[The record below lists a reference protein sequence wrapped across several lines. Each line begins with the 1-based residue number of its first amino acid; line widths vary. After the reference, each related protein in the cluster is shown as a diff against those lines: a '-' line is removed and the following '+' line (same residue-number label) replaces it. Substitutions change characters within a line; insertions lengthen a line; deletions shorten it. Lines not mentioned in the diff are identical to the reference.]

1 MKIYHTSYLEIS
13 KSALEHNLQYLK
25 NFISDGVQISSV
37 VKGNAYGHGLEVFV
51 PLAENC
57 GINHFSVFSA
67 DEALRV
73 HNSISENSTIMI
85 MGLINNEKLEWAIEN
100 NIEFYVFEPD
110 RLEKALETAKRI
122 GKIAKIHIEVETG
135 MNRTGFAMD
144 QLPAV
149 FQLLKNN
156 SSHLC
161 FKGLCTHFAG
171 AESIANYYRIK
182 KQQQVFRKVIK
193 KVDAAGLNPE
203 QKHTACSAAALRYPK
218 FQMDMVRLGIIQ
230 YGFFPNKE
238 ILIEYLTKKKE
249 NKNPLQ
255 RLISWKSRV
264 MDVNKV
270 KTGEFVGYGTSYL
283 ANSDLKI
290 AIIPVGYAHGFNR
303 NLSNQGIVLINGQR
317 ASVVGTVNM
326 NMITVDVSN
335 QVNSVEKGDEV
346 VLIGKQ
352 GDLEISVSSFSDFS
366 DQVNY
371 ELLTRLPENLPRL
384 VVD

>member
-1 MKIYHTSYLEIS
+1 MKSLHTSHLEIS
-13 KSALEHNLQYLK
+13 KSALEHNLQFLK
-25 NFISDGVQISSV
+25 NYIGNDVQISSV

-73 HNSISENSTIMI
+73 YKAKTEKSSIMI
-85 MGLINNEKLEWAIEN
+85 MGLINNEQLEAAIEN
-100 NIEFYVFEPD
+100 NIEFYVFEQD
-110 RLEKALETAKRI
+110 RLEKTLETAKKI
-122 GKIAKIHIEVETG
+122 GKIAKVHVEVETG
-135 MNRTGFAMD
+135 MNRTGFAPN

-149 FQLLKNN
+149 LKLLKNN
-156 SSHLC
+156 PAHLN

-171 AESIANYYRIK
+171 AESITNYYRIH
-182 KQQQVFRKVIK
+182 KQQQVFK
-193 KVDAAGLNPE
+193 KVVKKVTAAGLTPE

-238 ILIEYLTKKKE
+238 TLIEYLTHKKE
-249 NKNPLQ
+249 TQNPLR
-255 RLISWKSRV
+255 RLISWKSQV
-264 MDVNKV
+264 MDVKKV

-283 ANSDLKI
+283 ANSDIKI
-290 AIIPVGYAHGFNR
+290 AVIPVGYAHGFSR
-303 NLSNQGIVLINGQR
+303 NLSNQGIVLIKGQR
-317 ASVVGTVNM
+317 VSVVGTVNM
-326 NMITVDVSN
+326 NMITVDVS

-352 GDLEISVSSFSDFS
+352 GDLEISVSSFSEFS
-366 DQVNY
+366 EQVNY

-384 VVD
+384 IVD

>member
-13 KSALEHNLQYLK
+13 KSALEHNLQFLK
-25 NFISDGVQISSV
+25 NFIGDGVKISSV

-73 HNSISENSTIMI
+73 YNSVNENSTVMI
-85 MGLINNEKLEWAIEN
+85 MGLINNEQLEWAIEN
-100 NIEFYVFEPD
+100 DIEFYVFEPD
-110 RLEKALETAKRI
+110 RLEKALEAAKRI
-122 GKIAKIHIEVETG
+122 GKIAKIHVEVETG
-135 MNRTGFAMD
+135 MNRTGFAMN

-156 SSHLC
+156 SSYLC

-171 AESIANYYRIK
+171 AESIANYYRIN
-182 KQQQVFRKVIK
+182 KQQHVFQKVVK
-193 KVDAAGLNPE
+193 KVAAAGLNPE

-249 NKNPLQ
+249 NKNPLK

-264 MDVNKV
+264 MDVKKV

-283 ANSDLKI
+283 ANSDIKI
-290 AIIPVGYAHGFNR
+290 AIIPVGYAHGFSR

-317 ASVVGTVNM
+317 VSVVGTVNM
-326 NMITVDVSN
+326 NMITVDVTQIS
-335 QVNSVEKGDEV
+335 SVEKGDEA
-346 VLIGKQ
+346 VLIGEQ
-352 GDLEISVSSFSDFS
+352 GDLEISVSSFSEFS
-366 DQVNY
+366 DQLNY
-371 ELLTRLPENLPRL
+371 ELLTRLPESLPRL

>member
-1 MKIYHTSYLEIS
+1 MNSLHTSYLEIS
-13 KSALEHNLQYLK
+13 KSALEHNLQFLK
-25 NFISDGVQISSV
+25 NYIGNDVQISSV

-51 PLAENC
+51 PLAEHC

-73 HNSISENSTIMI
+73 HNASTEKSTIMI
-85 MGLINNEKLEWAIEN
+85 MGLINNEQLEVAIEN
-100 NIEFYVFEPD
+100 NIEFYVFEQD
-110 RLEKALETAKRI
+110 RLEKALQMAKKI
-122 GKIAKIHIEVETG
+122 GKMAKIHIEVETG
-135 MNRTGFAMD
+135 MNRTGFALD

-149 FQLLKNN
+149 MKLLKNN
-156 SSHLC
+156 PDHLY

-171 AESIANYYRIK
+171 AESITNYYRIH
-182 KQQQVFRKVIK
+182 KQQQVFKKVIK
-193 KVDAAGLNPE
+193 KVASAGLTPE

-238 ILIEYLTKKKE
+238 TLIEYLTQKKE
-249 NKNPLQ
+249 TENPLR
-255 RLISWKSRV
+255 RLISWKSHV
-264 MDVNKV
+264 MDVKKV

-283 ANSDLKI
+283 ANCDLKI
-290 AIIPVGYAHGFNR
+290 AIIPVGYAHGFSR

-317 ASVVGTVNM
+317 VSVVGTVNM
-326 NMITVDVSN
+326 NMITVDVT

-352 GDLEISVSSFSDFS
+352 GDLEISVSSFSEFS
-366 DQVNY
+366 EQVNY

>member
-25 NFISDGVQISSV
+25 NLISDGVQISSV

>member
-1 MKIYHTSYLEIS
+1 MKSLHTSHIEIS
-13 KSALEHNLQYLK
+13 KSALEHNLRFLK
-25 NFISDGVQISSV
+25 NYIGKEVQISSV
-37 VKGNAYGHGLEVFV
+37 IKGNAYGHGLEVFV
-51 PLAENC
+51 PLAEHC

-73 HNSISENSTIMI
+73 HNVSTENSTVMI
-85 MGLINNEKLEWAIEN
+85 MGLINNEQLEWAIEN
-100 NIEFYVFEPD
+100 NIEFYVFEFD
-110 RLEKALETAKRI
+110 RLEKAIETAQRI
-122 GKIAKIHIEVETG
+122 GKTAKVHIEVETG
-135 MNRTGFAMD
+135 MNRTGFAMNE
-144 QLPAV
+144 LSAV
-149 FQLLKNN
+149 LKLLKNN
-156 SSHLC
+156 PDHLH

-182 KQQQVFRKVIK
+182 KQQQVFQKVLK
-193 KVDAAGLNPE
+193 KVASAGLTPD

-249 NKNPLQ
+249 TVNPLK
-255 RLISWKSRV
+255 RLISWKSHV
-264 MDVNKV
+264 MDVKKV
-270 KTGEFVGYGTSYL
+270 KTGEFVGYGTSFL

-290 AIIPVGYAHGFNR
+290 AIIPVGYAHGFSR

-317 ASVVGTVNM
+317 VSVIGTVNM
-326 NMITVDVSN
+326 NMITVDVT

-352 GDLEISVSSFSDFS
+352 GDLEISVSSFSEFS
-366 DQVNY
+366 EQVNY

>member
-1 MKIYHTSYLEIS
+1 MEIYHTSHIEIS
-13 KSALEHNLQYLK
+13 KSALKHNLQFLK
-25 NFISDGVQISSV
+25 NYIGDNVKISSV
-37 VKGNAYGHGLEVFV
+37 VKGNAYGHGVEVFV
-51 PLAENC
+51 PLAEHC

-67 DEALRV
+67 NEALRV
-73 HNSISENSTIMI
+73 HNSSAENSTIMI
-85 MGLINNEKLEWAIEN
+85 MGLINNEQLEWAIEN

-110 RLEKALETAKRI
+110 RLEKALQAAQRI

-135 MNRTGFAMD
+135 MNRTGFAMN

-156 SSHLC
+156 TSHLQ

-171 AESIANYYRIK
+171 AESIANYYRNK
-182 KQQQVFRKVIK
+182 KQQQVFHKIIK
-193 KVDAAGLNPE
+193 KVNSAGLTPE
-203 QKHTACSAAALRYPK
+203 KYHTACSAAALRYPK

-238 ILIEYLTKKKE
+238 TLIEYLTKKKE
-249 NKNPLQ
+249 TKNPLQ
-255 RLISWKSRV
+255 RLITWKSRV
-264 MDVNKV
+264 MDVKKV
-270 KTGEFVGYGTSYL
+270 KTGEFVGYGTSFL

-290 AIIPVGYAHGFNR
+290 AIIPVGYAHGFSR

-317 ASVVGTVNM
+317 VSVVGTVNM

-335 QVNSVEKGDEV
+335 LVNSVEKGDEV

-352 GDLEISVSSFSDFS
+352 GDLEISVSSFSEYS
-366 DQVNY
+366 EQVNY

>member
-13 KSALEHNLQYLK
+13 KSALEHNLQFLK
-25 NFISDGVQISSV
+25 NFIGNGVQLSSV

-67 DEALRV
+67 DEALHV
-73 HNSISENSTIMI
+73 HNSIRENSTVMI
-85 MGLINNEKLEWAIEN
+85 MGLINNEQLEWAIEN
-100 NIEFYVFEPD
+100 NIEFYVFELD

-122 GKIAKIHIEVETG
+122 GKKAKIHIEVETG
-135 MNRTGFAMD
+135 MNRTGFAMS

-149 FQLLKNN
+149 LKLLKNN
-156 SSHLC
+156 SDYLF

-182 KQQQVFRKVIK
+182 KQQQVFQKVVK
-193 KVDAAGLNPE
+193 KVTTSGLNPE

-249 NKNPLQ
+249 TQNPLK

-264 MDVNKV
+264 MDVKKV

-290 AIIPVGYAHGFNR
+290 AIIPVGYAHGFSR

-317 ASVVGTVNM
+317 VSVIGTVNM
-326 NMITVDVSN
+326 NMITVDVT
-335 QVNSVEKGDEV
+335 QVNSVEKGDEA

-352 GDLEISVSSFSDFS
+352 GDLEISVSSFSEFS
-366 DQVNY
+366 EQVNY

>member
-1 MKIYHTSYLEIS
+1 MMKSLNTSYIEIS
-13 KSALEHNLQYLK
+13 KSALEHNLQFLK
-25 NFISDGVQISSV
+25 NYIGNGVQISSV
-37 VKGNAYGHGLEVFV
+37 VKGNAYGHGIEVFV

-67 DEALRV
+67 DEALSV
-73 HNSISENSTIMI
+73 YKSSTQNSTIMI
-85 MGLINNEKLEWAIEN
+85 MGLINNEQLEWTIEN
-100 NIEFYVFEPD
+100 NIEFYVFELD

-122 GKIAKIHIEVETG
+122 GKTAKVHIEVETG
-135 MNRTGFAMD
+135 MNRTGFAISE
-144 QLPAV
+144 LPAV
-149 FQLLKNN
+149 LKLLKNN
-156 SSHLC
+156 PVNLQ

-171 AESIANYYRIK
+171 AESIANYYRIH
-182 KQQQVFRKVIK
+182 KQQKVFQKVLK
-193 KVDAAGLNPE
+193 KVAAAGLSPE

-249 NKNPLQ
+249 TENPLK
-255 RLISWKSRV
+255 RLISWKSHV
-264 MDVNKV
+264 MDVKKV

-283 ANSDLKI
+283 ANYDLKI
-290 AIIPVGYAHGFNR
+290 AIIPVGYAHGFSR

-317 ASVVGTVNM
+317 VSVVGTVNM
-326 NMITVDVSN
+326 NMITVDVT

-352 GDLEISVSSFSDFS
+352 GDLEISVSSFSEFS
-366 DQVNY
+366 EQVNY

>member
-1 MKIYHTSYLEIS
+1 MKSLNTSYIEIS
-13 KSALEHNLQYLK
+13 KSALKHNLQFLK
-25 NFISDGVQISSV
+25 NYIGNGVQISSV
-37 VKGNAYGHGLEVFV
+37 VKGNAYGHGIEVFV

-67 DEALRV
+67 DEALSV
-73 HNSISENSTIMI
+73 YKSSTQNSTIMI
-85 MGLINNEKLEWAIEN
+85 MGLINNEQLEWTIEN
-100 NIEFYVFEPD
+100 NIEFYVFELD

-122 GKIAKIHIEVETG
+122 GKTAKVHIEVETG
-135 MNRTGFAMD
+135 MNRTGFAISE
-144 QLPAV
+144 LPAV
-149 FQLLKNN
+149 LKLLKNN
-156 SSHLC
+156 PVNLQ

-171 AESIANYYRIK
+171 AESIANYYRIH
-182 KQQQVFRKVIK
+182 KQQKVFQKVLK
-193 KVDAAGLNPE
+193 KVATAGLSPE

-249 NKNPLQ
+249 TGNPLK
-255 RLISWKSRV
+255 RLISWKSHV
-264 MDVNKV
+264 MDVKKV

-283 ANSDLKI
+283 ANYDLKI
-290 AIIPVGYAHGFNR
+290 AIIPVGYAHGFSR

-317 ASVVGTVNM
+317 VSVVGTVNM
-326 NMITVDVSN
+326 NMITVDVT

-352 GDLEISVSSFSDFS
+352 GDLEISVSSFSEFS
-366 DQVNY
+366 EQVNY

>member
-1 MKIYHTSYLEIS
+1 MKSLHTSHIEIS
-13 KSALEHNLQYLK
+13 KSALQHNLGFLK
-25 NFISDGVQISSV
+25 NYIGKDVQISSV
-37 VKGNAYGHGLEVFV
+37 VKGNAYGHGIEVFV

-73 HNSISENSTIMI
+73 HKSSIQNSTIMI
-85 MGLINNEKLEWAIEN
+85 MGLINNEQLEWAIEN
-100 NIEFYVFEPD
+100 NIEFYVFEFD
-110 RLEKALETAKRI
+110 RLKKALEAAQKI
-122 GKIAKIHIEVETG
+122 GKIAKLHIEVETG
-135 MNRTGFAMD
+135 MNRTGFPMN

-149 FQLLKNN
+149 FQILKNN

-182 KQQQVFRKVIK
+182 KQQQVFQKVLKI
-193 KVDAAGLNPE
+193 VASAGLTPD

-238 ILIEYLTKKKE
+238 VFIEYLTKKKE
-249 NKNPLQ
+249 TTNPLR
-255 RLISWKSRV
+255 RLITWKSQV
-264 MDVNKV
+264 MDIKKV

-290 AIIPVGYAHGFNR
+290 AIIPVGYCHGFSR

-317 ASVVGTVNM
+317 VSVIGTVNM
-326 NMITVDVSN
+326 NMISVDVT
-335 QVNSVEKGDEV
+335 QVNSIEKGDEV

-352 GDLEISVSSFSDFS
+352 GDLEISVSSFSEFS
-366 DQVNY
+366 EQVNY

-384 VVD
+384 IVD

>member
-13 KSALEHNLQYLK
+13 KSALEHNLQFLK
-25 NFISDGVQISSV
+25 NFIGDGVKISSV

-73 HNSISENSTIMI
+73 YNSINENSTVMI
-85 MGLINNEKLEWAIEN
+85 MGLINNEQLEWAIEN

-110 RLEKALETAKRI
+110 RLEKALEAAKRI

-135 MNRTGFAMD
+135 MNRTGFAMN

-171 AESIANYYRIK
+171 AESIANYYRIN
-182 KQQQVFRKVIK
+182 KQQHVFQKVIK
-193 KVDAAGLNPE
+193 KVNAAGLNPE

-249 NKNPLQ
+249 NKNPLK

-264 MDVNKV
+264 MDVKKV

-290 AIIPVGYAHGFNR
+290 AIIPVGYAHGFSR

-317 ASVVGTVNM
+317 VCVVGTVNM
-326 NMITVDVSN
+326 NMITVDVT
-335 QVNSVEKGDEV
+335 QIDSVEKGDEA
-346 VLIGKQ
+346 VLIGEQ
-352 GDLEISVSSFSDFS
+352 GDLEISVSSFSEFS
-366 DQVNY
+366 EQLNY
-371 ELLTRLPENLPRL
+371 ELLTRLPESLPRL

>member
-1 MKIYHTSYLEIS
+1 MKTHHTSYLEIS
-13 KSALEHNLQYLK
+13 KSALKHNLQFLK
-25 NFISDGVQISSV
+25 NYIGDGVKISSV

-51 PLAENC
+51 PLAEYS
-57 GINHFSVFSA
+57 GIDHFSVFSA

-73 HNSISENSTIMI
+73 HNSSTENSTVMI
-85 MGLINNEKLEWAIEN
+85 MGLINNEELEWAIEN

-110 RLEKALETAKRI
+110 RLKKALQTSQRI
-122 GKIAKIHIEVETG
+122 GKIAKVHIEVETG

-144 QLPAV
+144 QLPEV
-149 FQLLKNN
+149 LQLLKNN

-171 AESIANYYRIK
+171 AESIANYYRIH
-182 KQQQVFRKVIK
+182 KQQKVFQKVMK
-193 KVDAAGLNPE
+193 KVKTSGLSAE
-203 QKHTACSAAALRYPK
+203 QYHTACSAAALRYPK
-218 FQMDMVRLGIIQ
+218 FQLDMVRLGIIQ

-249 NKNPLQ
+249 NQNPLQ
-255 RLISWKSRV
+255 RLLTWKSLV
-264 MDVNKV
+264 MDVKKV

-290 AIIPVGYAHGFNR
+290 AIIPVGYAHGFSR

-317 ASVVGTVNM
+317 VSVVGTVNM
-326 NMITVDVSN
+326 NMITVDVTHL
-335 QVNSVEKGDEV
+335 VNSVEKGDEV

-352 GDLEISVSSFSDFS
+352 GDMEISVSSFSEYS
-366 DQVNY
+366 EQVNY

-384 VVD
+384 IVD

>member
-1 MKIYHTSYLEIS
+1 MKSLNTSYIEIS
-13 KSALEHNLQYLK
+13 KSALKHNLQFLK
-25 NFISDGVQISSV
+25 NYIGNGVQISSV
-37 VKGNAYGHGLEVFV
+37 VKGNAYGHGIEVFV

-67 DEALRV
+67 DEALSV
-73 HNSISENSTIMI
+73 YKSSTQNSTIMI
-85 MGLINNEKLEWAIEN
+85 MGLINNEQLEWTIEN
-100 NIEFYVFEPD
+100 NIEFYVFELD

-122 GKIAKIHIEVETG
+122 GKTAKVHIEVETG
-135 MNRTGFAMD
+135 MNRTGFAISE
-144 QLPAV
+144 LPAV
-149 FQLLKNN
+149 LKLLKNN
-156 SSHLC
+156 PVNLQ

-171 AESIANYYRIK
+171 AESIANYYRIH
-182 KQQQVFRKVIK
+182 KQQKVFQKVLK
-193 KVDAAGLNPE
+193 KVATAGLSPE

-249 NKNPLQ
+249 TENPLK
-255 RLISWKSRV
+255 RLISWKSHV
-264 MDVNKV
+264 MDVKKV

-283 ANSDLKI
+283 ANYDLKI
-290 AIIPVGYAHGFNR
+290 AIIPVGYAHGFSR

-317 ASVVGTVNM
+317 VSVVGTVNM
-326 NMITVDVSN
+326 NMITVDVT

-352 GDLEISVSSFSDFS
+352 GDLEISVSSFSEFS
-366 DQVNY
+366 EQVNY

>member
-1 MKIYHTSYLEIS
+1 MKSLNTSYLEIS
-13 KSALEHNLQYLK
+13 KSALEHNIQFLK
-25 NFISDGVQISSV
+25 NYIGNDVQISSV

-51 PLAENC
+51 PLAEHC

-73 HNSISENSTIMI
+73 HNSSTQNSTVMV
-85 MGLINNEKLEWAIEN
+85 MGLISNEQLEWAIEN
-100 NIEFYVFEPD
+100 NIEFYVFEQD

-122 GKIAKIHIEVETG
+122 GKIAKVHIEVETG
-135 MNRTGFAMD
+135 MNRTGFATD
-144 QLPAV
+144 QLSAV
-149 FQLLKNN
+149 LKLLKNN
-156 SSHLC
+156 PANIQ

-171 AESIANYYRIK
+171 AESIANYYRIH
-182 KQQQVFRKVIK
+182 KQQQIFQKVIK
-193 KVDAAGLNPE
+193 KVASTGLMPV

-238 ILIEYLTKKKE
+238 ILIEYLTKKKQTE
-249 NKNPLQ
+249 NPLK
-255 RLISWKSRV
+255 RLISWKSHV
-264 MDVNKV
+264 MDVKKV

-290 AIIPVGYAHGFNR
+290 AIIPVGYAHGFGR

-317 ASVVGTVNM
+317 VSVVGTVNM
-326 NMITVDVSN
+326 NMITVDVS

-352 GDLEISVSSFSDFS
+352 GDLEISVSSFSEFS

-384 VVD
+384 IVD

>member
-13 KSALEHNLQYLK
+13 KSALEHNLQFLK
-25 NFISDGVQISSV
+25 SFIGDGVKISSV

-73 HNSISENSTIMI
+73 YNSINENSTVMI
-85 MGLINNEKLEWAIEN
+85 MGLINNEQLEWAIEN

-110 RLEKALETAKRI
+110 RLVKALEAAKRI

-135 MNRTGFAMD
+135 MNRTGFAMN

-171 AESIANYYRIK
+171 AESIANYYRIN
-182 KQQQVFRKVIK
+182 KQQHVFQKVIK
-193 KVDAAGLNPE
+193 KVNAAGLNPE

-255 RLISWKSRV
+255 RIISWKSRV
-264 MDVNKV
+264 MDVKKV

-290 AIIPVGYAHGFNR
+290 AIIPVGYAHGFSR

-317 ASVVGTVNM
+317 VCVVGTVNM
-326 NMITVDVSN
+326 NMITVDVT
-335 QVNSVEKGDEV
+335 QIDSVEKGDEA
-346 VLIGKQ
+346 VLIGEQ
-352 GDLEISVSSFSDFS
+352 GDLEISVSSFSEFS
-366 DQVNY
+366 EQLNY
-371 ELLTRLPENLPRL
+371 ELLTRLPESLPRL

>member
-1 MKIYHTSYLEIS
+1 MKSLHTSHLEIS
-13 KSALEHNLQYLK
+13 KSALEHNLQFLK
-25 NFISDGVQISSV
+25 NYIGNDVQISSV

-73 HNSISENSTIMI
+73 YNVKTEKSSIMI
-85 MGLINNEKLEWAIEN
+85 MGLINNEQLEAAIEN
-100 NIEFYVFEPD
+100 NIEFYVFEQD
-110 RLEKALETAKRI
+110 RLEKALETAKKI
-122 GKIAKIHIEVETG
+122 GKIAKVHIEVETG
-135 MNRTGFAMD
+135 MNRTGFAPN

-149 FQLLKNN
+149 LKLLKNN
-156 SSHLC
+156 PAHLN

-171 AESIANYYRIK
+171 AESITNYYRIH
-182 KQQQVFRKVIK
+182 KQQQVFK
-193 KVDAAGLNPE
+193 KVMKKVAGAGLSPE
-203 QKHTACSAAALRYPK
+203 KKHTACSAAALRYPK

-238 ILIEYLTKKKE
+238 TLIEYLTHKKVTQ
-249 NKNPLQ
+249 NPLS
-255 RLISWKSRV
+255 RLISWKSHV
-264 MDVNKV
+264 MDVKKV

-283 ANSDLKI
+283 ANSDIKI
-290 AIIPVGYAHGFNR
+290 AIIPVGYAHGFSR

-317 ASVVGTVNM
+317 VSVVGTVNM
-326 NMITVDVSN
+326 NMITVDVS

-352 GDLEISVSSFSDFS
+352 GDLEISVSSFSEFS
-366 DQVNY
+366 EQVNY

-384 VVD
+384 IVD

>member
-13 KSALEHNLQYLK
+13 KSALEHNLQFLK
-25 NFISDGVQISSV
+25 NFIGNGVQISSV

-73 HNSISENSTIMI
+73 HNSIRENSTVMI
-85 MGLINNEKLEWAIEN
+85 MGLINNEQLEWAIEN
-100 NIEFYVFEPD
+100 NIEFYIFEFN

-122 GKIAKIHIEVETG
+122 GKKAKIHIEVETG
-135 MNRTGFAMD
+135 MNRTGFAMS

-149 FQLLKNN
+149 LKLLKNN
-156 SSHLC
+156 SDYLF

-182 KQQQVFRKVIK
+182 KQQQVFQKVVK
-193 KVDAAGLNPE
+193 KVTTSGLNPE

-249 NKNPLQ
+249 TQNPLK

-264 MDVNKV
+264 MDVKKV

-290 AIIPVGYAHGFNR
+290 AIIPVGYAHGFSR

-317 ASVVGTVNM
+317 VSVIGTVNM
-326 NMITVDVSN
+326 NMITVDVT
-335 QVNSVEKGDEV
+335 QVNSVEKGDEA

-352 GDLEISVSSFSDFS
+352 GDLEISVSSFSEFS
-366 DQVNY
+366 EQVNY

>member
-1 MKIYHTSYLEIS
+1 MKSLHTSYLEIS
-13 KSALEHNLQYLK
+13 KSALEHNLQFLK
-25 NFISDGVQISSV
+25 NYIGNGVQISSV

-73 HNSISENSTIMI
+73 YNAKTKKSSIMI
-85 MGLINNEKLEWAIEN
+85 MGLINNDQLEWAIEN
-100 NIEFYVFEPD
+100 NIEFYVFEID
-110 RLEKALETAKRI
+110 RLKKSLETAQKI
-122 GKIAKIHIEVETG
+122 GKKANIHIEVETG
-135 MNRTGFAMD
+135 MNRTGFAND

-149 FQLLKNN
+149 LKLLKNN
-156 SSHLC
+156 PDHLY

-171 AESIANYYRIK
+171 AESITNYYRIH
-182 KQQQVFRKVIK
+182 KQQQVFK
-193 KVDAAGLNPE
+193 KVVKKVASEGLTPQ

-238 ILIEYLTKKKE
+238 TLIEYLTQKKE
-249 NKNPLQ
+249 TQNPLR
-255 RLISWKSRV
+255 RLISWKSCV
-264 MDVNKV
+264 MDVKKV

-283 ANSDLKI
+283 ANCDLKI
-290 AIIPVGYAHGFNR
+290 AIIPVGYAHGFSR

-317 ASVVGTVNM
+317 VSVVGTVNM
-326 NMITVDVSN
+326 NMITVDVT

-352 GDLEISVSSFSDFS
+352 GDLEISVSSFSEFS
-366 DQVNY
+366 EQVNY

-384 VVD
+384 MVD

>member
-13 KSALEHNLQYLK
+13 KSALEHNLQFLK
-25 NFISDGVQISSV
+25 NFIGDDVKISSV

-73 HNSISENSTIMI
+73 HNSINENSTVMI

-110 RLEKALETAKRI
+110 RLEKALEAAKRI

-182 KQQQVFRKVIK
+182 KQQHVFRKVIK

-218 FQMDMVRLGIIQ
+218 FQMDLVRLGIIQ

-249 NKNPLQ
+249 NQNPLQ

-264 MDVNKV
+264 MDVKKV

-317 ASVVGTVNM
+317 VSVVGTVNM

-335 QVNSVEKGDEV
+335 QVNSVKKGDEV

-352 GDLEISVSSFSDFS
+352 GDLEISVSSFSEFS
-366 DQVNY
+366 EQVNY

>member
-1 MKIYHTSYLEIS
+1 MKTFNTSYLEIS
-13 KSALEHNLQYLK
+13 KSALEHNLQFLK
-25 NFISDGVQISSV
+25 NYIGNGVQISSV

-73 HNSISENSTIMI
+73 FNVSTENSTVMI
-85 MGLINNEKLEWAIEN
+85 MGLINNEQLEWAIEN

-110 RLEKALETAKRI
+110 RLQKALETAQRI
-122 GKIAKIHIEVETG
+122 GKTAKIHIEVETG

-149 FQLLKNN
+149 LKLLKNN
-156 SSHLC
+156 SDYLF

-171 AESIANYYRIK
+171 AESIANYYRIH
-182 KQQQVFRKVIK
+182 KQQQVFQKVLK
-193 KVDAAGLNPE
+193 KVAATGLTPE

-238 ILIEYLTKKKE
+238 ILIEYLTKKKMTQ
-249 NKNPLQ
+249 NPLK
-255 RLISWKSRV
+255 RLISWKSHV
-264 MDVNKV
+264 MDVKKV

-290 AIIPVGYAHGFNR
+290 AIIPVGYAHGFSR

-317 ASVVGTVNM
+317 VSVVGTVNM
-326 NMITVDVSN
+326 NMITVDVT

-352 GDLEISVSSFSDFS
+352 GDLEISVSSFSEFS
-366 DQVNY
+366 EQVNY

-384 VVD
+384 IVD

>member
-1 MKIYHTSYLEIS
+1 MKIYHTSYVEIS
-13 KSALEHNLQYLK
+13 KSALEHNLQFLK
-25 NFISDGVQISSV
+25 SFIGDGVKISSV

-73 HNSISENSTIMI
+73 YNSINENSTVMI
-85 MGLINNEKLEWAIEN
+85 MGLINNEQLEWAIEN
-100 NIEFYVFEPD
+100 DIEFYVFEPD
-110 RLEKALETAKRI
+110 RLEKALEAAKRI
-122 GKIAKIHIEVETG
+122 GKIAKVHIEVETG

-171 AESIANYYRIK
+171 AESIANYYRIN
-182 KQQQVFRKVIK
+182 KQQHVFQKVVK
-193 KVDAAGLNPE
+193 KVAAAGLNPE

-238 ILIEYLTKKKE
+238 ILIEYLTKKKV

-264 MDVNKV
+264 MDVKKV

-283 ANSDLKI
+283 ANSDIKI
-290 AIIPVGYAHGFNR
+290 AIIPVGYAHGFSR

-317 ASVVGTVNM
+317 VCVVGTVNM
-326 NMITVDVSN
+326 NMITVDVTQIS
-335 QVNSVEKGDEV
+335 SVEKGDEA
-346 VLIGKQ
+346 VLIGEQ
-352 GDLEISVSSFSDFS
+352 GDLEISVSSFSEFS
-366 DQVNY
+366 DQLNY
-371 ELLTRLPENLPRL
+371 ELLTRLPESLPRL